1 MLLQAGLC
9 VRGLTCIMHSTWCT
23 SLITGIEHCTYTY
36 TFTHNRVQV
45 IDDEDDDAYTSATLR
60 TNTFTLKMSGM
71 SNLKFDVHG
80 YSYTSGQ
87 PWEGISSITC
97 SSGSCVLT
105 VKAGRQG
112 STRVANWFKAVVD
125 DGSAIACDSVS
136 PLPNKLNFGFR
147 GTMSF
152 DYGGNTYVGKEI
164 AIAQGHINAQNNWWI
179 GGPKMKREDDANYI
193 TGDVKIYAMQ
203 YFTFGPASGYN
214 LVSFMA
220 EECVSHMEVKVH

>member
-1 MLLQAGLC
+1 MQ
-9 VRGLTCIMHSTWCT
+9 I
-23 SLITGIEHCTYTY
+23 
-36 TFTHNRVQV
+36 

-105 VKAGRQG
+105 VKAGRHG

-125 DGSAIACDSVS
+125 DGSAIACDSDADW
-136 PLPNKLNFGFR
+136 PNELNFGFR

-152 DYGGNTYVGKEI
+152 DYRGNTYVGKEI
-164 AIAQGHINAQNNWWI
+164 AIAQGHHTARNNWWI
-179 GGPKMKREDDANYI
+179 GGPKMSSEKVPTQILGGEKRYAN
-193 TGDVKIYAMQ
+193 Q

-214 LVSFMA
+214 LVSFLA
-220 EECVSHMEVKVH
+220 EECVSHMDVIVE